1 MDVDSRPA
9 QPEPSTSASLVDTA
23 SSLRAAAL
31 LSRKRRKVAATEA
44 SSRRAPEPSV
54 QLDYGQ
60 EDSSMS
66 TSGYAIP
73 PAGTKGPSIT
83 TSTTKKTPDTEQDGQ
98 REEGEISD
106 TETSPAPV
114 PQQRTRT
121 PTPPARVSPR
131 ASTTQLNHHNRR
143 QGSTKTE
150 TLPPSHTPS
159 LRDSDTISPSEP
171 GPSWQDAH
179 HLAANEPF
187 VLETPTYRL
196 DSSHVRP
203 GLTITQQ
210 EYDTAKDLVL
220 DLLGWGVPP
229 EYLLEYGISRHM
241 IYYVFTELNLRLP
254 DNLDISDL
262 VPYPTPEMLVAF
274 SVSQSSPTT
283 PWSFRSLSSAAAM
296 PPPPIVPVRDFLM
309 ENVADRTEDSLML
322 SPNRSP
328 IEIKAEPSSPSPTDL
343 SLHAIE
349 QQRRQEL
356 LARKAAI
363 ASRRARQ
370 GDLEVAISPSGKVLG
385 LAAVPSQSVDE
396 FLKTIESSHPERS
409 DKGERSSPH
418 PSQKVKSSESM
429 DVDEPIPGLIGD
441 PADDSTLST
450 SSQTAQTASSAMPD
464 SIIQTEP
471 NLPAVVPPGSS
482 SDALRSTASRLG
494 LPSLTPS
501 ADTVDD
507 PSALLR
513 QRLSIDSEEA
523 NSHRRAS
530 KRPVAADFV
539 DNDSGSSSRN
549 HGSSSSNGYANGSG
563 SQLLKRKTG
572 SFAGVNTRRCVIE
585 LSDSEDDGDGRLRAQ
600 AIHANGREYSPAVV
614 AAPVH
619 YSSRP
624 RTTTTPPIASSSG
637 SAQSAGFTAP
647 PPSALLE
654 KEEEIKK
661 MRQLIAEREELRLR
675 KLAVVRVRALSF
687 SRDAERHDVDVWQVH
702 TCCPT
707 TGKYKYTTGTTK
719 SIQAGLYILDIPQIE
734 GSIFMFIRSGDSA
747 TYFKCDDYSTG
758 FVYVRLF

>member
-44 SSRRAPEPSV
+44 SPRRAPEPSL

-73 PAGTKGPSIT
+73 LAGTKGPPNT

-106 TETSPAPV
+106 TETSPAP
-114 PQQRTRT
+114 
-121 PTPPARVSPR
+121 
-131 ASTTQLNHHNRR
+131 
-143 QGSTKTE
+143 TE

-254 DNLDISDL
+254 DNLDTSDL

-283 PWSFRSLSSAAAM
+283 PWSFRSSSSAAAM

-328 IEIKAEPSSPSPTDL
+328 IEIKAEPSSPSPIDL

-349 QQRRQEL
+349 RQRRQEL

-396 FLKTIESSHPERS
+396 FLKTIESSHPENS

-418 PSQKVKSSESM
+418 PSQKVRSSESM
-429 DVDEPIPGLIGD
+429 DVDEPIPGLTGD
-441 PADDSTLST
+441 PADDSTPST
-450 SSQTAQTASSAMPD
+450 SSRTAQTASPAMPD
-464 SIIQTEP
+464 SITQTEP

-482 SDALRSTASRLG
+482 SDALRNTASRLG

-507 PSALLR
+507 PPALLR
-513 QRLSIDSEEA
+513 QRLSIDSDEA
-523 NSHRRAS
+523 NSHRRGF

-549 HGSSSSNGYANGSG
+549 HGNSSSNGYANGSG

-572 SFAGVNTRRCVIE
+572 SFAGVNMRRCVIE

-600 AIHANGREYSPAVV
+600 AIHPNGREYSPAVV

-637 SAQSAGFTAP
+637 SAQSAGLTAP

-661 MRQLIAEREELRLR
+661 MRQLIAEREEMRLR
-675 KLAVVRVRALSF
+675 KLAVSTPVVQQPANTSTPPARQNPSKQDDTSSTSLR
-687 SRDAERHDVDVWQVH
+687 SRDPSSCSLDPETQLPISNVTSTAR
-702 TCCPT
+702 
-707 TGKYKYTTGTTK
+707 GSYTSDFSET
-719 SIQAGLYILDIPQIE
+719 SRQWLL
-734 GSIFMFIRSGDSA
+734 
-747 TYFKCDDYSTG
+747 
-758 FVYVRLF
+758 